1 MLMILL
7 FELFSFFHKKTRIE
21 SHKKVC
27 QNKDFCNIVKPPE
40 DTKILEFNQYQK
52 SDKARFT
59 IYANHKSLIEKINE
73 CRDNPEK
80 SSAIKVG
87 EHLQSSFSM
96 SAASSFKS
104 IENKRDIYR
113 DKYCLKKC
121 CESLTQPAHDVP
133 RTYPQGPLKVLTSGT
148 SRGPSGD
155 S

>member
-1 MLMILL
+1 M
-7 FELFSFFHKKTRIE
+7 
-21 SHKKVC
+21 
-27 QNKDFCNIVKPPE
+27 PPE

-59 IYANHKSLIEKINE
+59 IYADHKSLIEKINE
-73 CRDNPEK
+73 CKDNPEK

-87 EHLQSSFSM
+87 EYLQSGFLM

-104 IENKRDIYR
+104 IENKRDIYKG
-113 DKYCLKKC
+113 KYCMKKC
-121 CESLTQPAHDVP
+121 CESLTQPARDVP
-133 RTYPQGPLKVLTSGT
+133 RTSPEGPLKVLTSGT